1 MFLVDTNIWLERLL
15 EQEKTDEVKL
25 FLQEIPS
32 NILFISD
39 FTLHS
44 IGIIM
49 TKLNRKDDFEDFLL
63 DIFEN
68 GKLNYLSLRPL
79 ELRDLIMDIKLKK
92 LDFDDAYQVVVS
104 KKYKQEIVSFD
115 KDFKKAGIKTL
126 KPLEAIKRY
135 KKKLKE

>member
-15 EQEKTDEVKL
+15 EQEKTEEVKL
-25 FLQEIPS
+25 FLQEIPT

-49 TKLNRKDDFEDFLL
+49 TKLNRKDEFKDFLV

-79 ELRDLIMDIKLKK
+79 ELPDLITYINSKK

-104 KKYKQEIVSFD
+104 NKYKLEIVSFD
-115 KDFKKAGIKTL
+115 KDFEKAGIKSL
-126 KPLEAIKRY
+126 MPLEAINKH
-135 KKKLKE
+135 KKKS

>member
-15 EQEKTDEVKL
+15 EQEKTEEVKL
-25 FLQEIPS
+25 FLQEIPAD
-32 NILFISD
+32 ILFISD

-49 TKLNRKDDFEDFLL
+49 TKLNRKDEFKDFLV

-79 ELRDLIMDIKLKK
+79 ELPDLITYINSKR

-104 KKYKQEIVSFD
+104 KKYKLEIVSFD
-115 KDFKKAGIKTL
+115 KDFEKAGIKPL
-126 KPLEAIKRY
+126 KPFEAINKY
-135 KKKLKE
+135 KKIA